1 MAARTHSFLCSSG
14 GNRSL
19 SAQLGTTIATCV
31 DDINYLVR
39 VAGVSACVCLECL
52 SVVCVCVYFLECVCV
67 CVLSNRMLLDAIGR
81 RGYED
86 DYL

>member
-39 VAGVSACVCLECL
+39 VAGVSACACLECL
-52 SVVCVCVYFLECVCV
+52 SVVCVWVFFGVCVCV
-67 CVLSNRMLLDAIGR
+67 CAVKSDAAGCYRKKRI
-81 RGYED
+81 
-86 DYL
+86 